1 LVCQTG
7 KIKPQRS
14 CQPADAALSSAA
26 VMKFIRT
33 MMVLVLA
40 AGMARAEG
48 EEGTAAFAPRPF
60 VLAPDEAP
68 EVPMP
73 EAGLGEPLPANPQ
86 AAAQE
91 TLTAQGATSAVP
103 QDEEA
108 ARREQTNRLFVAI
121 DEGDIASV
129 QNLLDGGVGPDST
142 LPAPLDESML
152 ERFRKDFLLYYVTK
166 ESGLTPLMFAAA
178 RGHRDIAELLVARG
192 AKKNARTKRH
202 GTDALWL
209 AGYAG
214 KSDVI
219 QFLLG
224 VTPESEASRTLVEV
238 DLSSQTATILRDQ
251 AVVKTAPISSGK
263 KKFRTPT
270 GEYVVTNKHRQWKST
285 LYGASM
291 PFYLRLSCRDFGL
304 HAGHLPGYPA
314 SHGCIRLRQKDAAEF
329 FKQVPIGTKVV
340 IK

>member
-1 LVCQTG
+1 MKMIFALAVALLVADRTQAEDE
-7 KIKPQRS
+7 S
-14 CQPADAALSSAA
+14 PA
-26 VMKFIRT
+26 
-33 MMVLVLA
+33 
-40 AGMARAEG
+40 E
-48 EEGTAAFAPRPF
+48 AFAAKPF
-60 VLAPDEAP
+60 VLAPDDAP

-73 EAGLGEPLPANPQ
+73 ESGLGEPLPPDPQ
-86 AAAQE
+86 AVAWDALLRLSPVEATPPVEPDQE
-91 TLTAQGATSAVP
+91 AM
-103 QDEEA
+103 
-108 ARREQTNRLFVAI
+108 RREKANRLFVAI
-121 DEGDIASV
+121 DESDTGTVAA
-129 QNLLDGGVGPDST
+129 LLDEGLDPETTV
-142 LPAPLDESML
+142 PAPLDESLL

-178 RGHRDIAELLVARG
+178 RGHRDIVELLIARG

-214 KSDVI
+214 KVDVI

-224 VTPESEASRTLVEV
+224 VEPGSEADRTLVDV
-238 DLSSQTATILRDQ
+238 DLAAQTATILRDG
-251 AVVKTAPISSGK
+251 AGVKTAPISSGK
-263 KKFRTPT
+263 KNFRTPT

-314 SHGCIRLRQKDAAEF
+314 SHGCIRLRQNDAAEF
-329 FKQVPIGTKVV
+329 FKQVPVGAKVV
-340 IK
+340 IR

>member
-1 LVCQTG
+1 MKL
-7 KIKPQRS
+7 I
-14 CQPADAALSSAA
+14 LA
-26 VMKFIRT
+26 VM
-33 MMVLVLA
+33 VLA
-40 AGMARAEG
+40 LPAGMARAESSDSPD
-48 EEGTAAFAPRPF
+48 AFAPRPF

-73 EAGLGEPLPANPQ
+73 EAGLGEPLPVDPQ

-91 TLTAQGATSAVP
+91 TPTAEVAPTPAP
-103 QDEEA
+103 PEEDA
-108 ARREQTNRLFVAI
+108 ARREQTNRLFAAI
-121 DEGDIASV
+121 DGGDIATV
-129 QNLLDGGVGPDST
+129 QALLDGGVDPNATVAS
-142 LPAPLDESML
+142 PLAEPML
-152 ERFRKDFLLYYVTK
+152 EIFRKDFLLYYVTK

-178 RGHRDIAELLVARG
+178 RGHRDIVELLLSRG

-214 KSDVI
+214 RTEVI

-224 VTPESEASRTLVEV
+224 VTPGSEADRTLVEV
-238 DLSSQTATILRDQ
+238 DLSSQTATLLRDQ
-251 AVVKTAPISSGK
+251 TIVRTAPISSGK

-270 GEYVVTNKHRQWKST
+270 GEYVVTNKHRHWKST

-314 SHGCIRLRQKDAAEF
+314 SHGCIRLRNKDAADF
-329 FKQVPIGTKVV
+329 FKQVPVGTKVV
-340 IK
+340 IR

>member
-1 LVCQTG
+1 M
-7 KIKPQRS
+7 KIPS
-14 CQPADAALSSAA
+14 AVLLALLGSAP
-26 VMKFIRT
+26 
-33 MMVLVLA
+33 LA
-40 AGMARAEG
+40 LAESV
-48 EEGTAAFAPRPF
+48 APESPPPENF
-60 VLAPDEAP
+60 VVATDEAP

-73 EAGLGEPLPANPQ
+73 EANLKKPLPEDP
-86 AAAQE
+86 AAAALDALLELIAQAGPGE
-91 TLTAQGATSAVP
+91 DTALSP
-103 QDEEA
+103 DI
-108 ARREQTNRLFVAI
+108 RHEQANQLFAAI
-121 DEGDIASV
+121 DEGDTEAVRS
-129 QNLLDGGVGPDST
+129 LLAEGADPDAA
-142 LPAPLDESML
+142 LPAPLDETML

-178 RGHRDIAELLVARG
+178 RGQRTIVEVLLAHG

-214 KSDVI
+214 RVDVI

-224 VTPESEASRTLVEV
+224 VEPGSEADRTMVEI
-238 DLSSQTATILRDQ
+238 DLSSQTATLTRDH
-251 AVVKTAPISSGK
+251 ATVSSVPISSGK
-263 KKFRTPT
+263 RKFETPK
-270 GEYVVTNKHRQWKST
+270 GEYVVTNKHRHWKST

-314 SHGCIRLRQKDAAEF
+314 SHGCIRLRRPDAAEF
-329 FKQVPIGTKVV
+329 FKEVPVGTKVV

>member
-1 LVCQTG
+1 MMKL
-7 KIKPQRS
+7 I
-14 CQPADAALSSAA
+14 LA
-26 VMKFIRT
+26 VMVFALT
-33 MMVLVLA
+33 

-48 EEGTAAFAPRPF
+48 GDSPDAFAPRPF

-73 EAGLGEPLPANPQ
+73 EAGLGEPLPVDPQ

-91 TLTAQGATSAVP
+91 TPAMEAAPTPAP
-103 QDEEA
+103 PEEEA
-108 ARREQTNRLFVAI
+108 ARREQTNRLFAAI
-121 DEGDIASV
+121 DGGDISTVRA
-129 QNLLDGGVGPDST
+129 LLDGGVDPDAT
-142 LPAPLDESML
+142 VPAPLAESML
-152 ERFRKDFLLYYVTK
+152 ELFRKDFLLYYVTK
-166 ESGLTPLMFAAA
+166 EGGLTPLMFAAA
-178 RGHRDIAELLVARG
+178 RGHRDVAELLLSRG

-214 KSDVI
+214 RTDVI

-224 VTPESEASRTLVEV
+224 VTPGSEADRTLVEV
-238 DLSSQTATILRDQ
+238 DLSSQTATLIRDQ
-251 AVVKTAPISSGK
+251 AIVKTAPISSGK

-270 GEYVVTNKHRQWKST
+270 GEYVVTNKHRHWKST

-314 SHGCIRLRQKDAAEF
+314 SHGCIRLRNKDAADF
-329 FKQVPIGTKVV
+329 FKQVPVGTKVV
-340 IK
+340 IR